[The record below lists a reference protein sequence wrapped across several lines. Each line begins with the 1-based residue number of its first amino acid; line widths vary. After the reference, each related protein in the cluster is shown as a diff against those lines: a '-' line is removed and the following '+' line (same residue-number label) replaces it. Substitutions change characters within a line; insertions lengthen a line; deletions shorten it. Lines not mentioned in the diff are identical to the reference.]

1 MFREIFLFG
10 ILVLASV
17 WPVPV
22 PHVLLSVVDD
32 PIFQALYLLGVC
44 FATEYSS
51 LIGLTLAIFYV
62 ILLHARQTVSYHE
75 QVEEEDEEMLEN
87 KIE

>member
-10 ILVLASV
+10 VLVLASV

-22 PHVLLSVVDD
+22 PHILLSVVDD
-32 PIFQALYLLGVC
+32 PIFQALYLACVC
-44 FATEYSS
+44 LATEYSPI
-51 LIGLTLAIFYV
+51 IGLSLAIFY
-62 ILLHARQTVSYHE
+62 IMLLHARQTIPYHD
-75 QVEEEDEEMLEN
+75 QVEEEDEEMIAS